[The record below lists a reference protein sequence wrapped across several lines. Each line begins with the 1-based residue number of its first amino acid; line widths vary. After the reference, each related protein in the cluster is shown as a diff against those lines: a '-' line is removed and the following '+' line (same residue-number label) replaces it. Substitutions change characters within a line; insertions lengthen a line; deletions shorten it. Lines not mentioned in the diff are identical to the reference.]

1 MKRCIILIILS
12 LIMIISCKTAQNAR
26 SFTIGKGGG
35 FTGRFETY
43 LVQDNGNVYKI
54 NQNDA
59 EEVIVKIDKKK
70 IAEIFNMF
78 EQLNI
83 TEDSFS
89 HPGNISSFIRYQ
101 IDNKTYE
108 IKWGSPGMKPPQK
121 YADFFDFVWN
131 SIRAK

>member
-1 MKRCIILIILS
+1 
-12 LIMIISCKTAQNAR
+12 MIISCKTAQNIK

-43 LVQDNGNVYKI
+43 LVQEDGNVYKV
-54 NQNDA
+54 NQNNADG
-59 EEVIVKIDKKK
+59 VFIKIDKKQ
-70 IAEIFNMF
+70 IAEIFKKF
-78 EQLNI
+78 EQLTI
-83 TEDSFS
+83 AEDSFS

-101 IDNKTYE
+101 ADNKTYE

-131 SIRAK
+131 IIRSK